1 MDETIAVIGLGKTG
15 AAFAQALTQSP
26 GCFVTGCGP
35 DRASEKRALENKWVS
50 RIEQNPLNAVKNA
63 GMVLIAL
70 GAAQTGAFL
79 ESAGAAIRPDAVVLD
94 CSPNKTAAAALARQY
109 LADPDNFLGIWPG
122 ADQSVFTDV
131 KGAGG
136 RTLFI
141 AADVHTHEEAL
152 SRAAELAGILKM
164 EVRFTD
170 PEELDGLIAAYD
182 LLPQLLSNGMLKW
195 GYERPGWDYGKK
207 AAGQAFYRLLASL
220 PPVQQGTEDALLS
233 SREHLA
239 GILDEYMKVLADLR
253 EMLVREDREGLREM
267 LEENR
272 QALSGFD
279 FKTKEHTETARAAD
293 VMQQTFFGG
302 FLRKQKKN

>member
-122 ADQSVFTDV
+122 ADQSVFRNAV
-131 KGAGG
+131 HRSG
-136 RTLFI
+136 RSYT
-141 AADVHTHEEAL
+141 
-152 SRAAELAGILKM
+152 
-164 EVRFTD
+164 
-170 PEELDGLIAAYD
+170 
-182 LLPQLLSNGMLKW
+182 
-195 GYERPGWDYGKK
+195 
-207 AAGQAFYRLLASL
+207 
-220 PPVQQGTEDALLS
+220 
-233 SREHLA
+233 
-239 GILDEYMKVLADLR
+239 
-253 EMLVREDREGLREM
+253 
-267 LEENR
+267 
-272 QALSGFD
+272 
-279 FKTKEHTETARAAD
+279 
-293 VMQQTFFGG
+293 
-302 FLRKQKKN
+302 